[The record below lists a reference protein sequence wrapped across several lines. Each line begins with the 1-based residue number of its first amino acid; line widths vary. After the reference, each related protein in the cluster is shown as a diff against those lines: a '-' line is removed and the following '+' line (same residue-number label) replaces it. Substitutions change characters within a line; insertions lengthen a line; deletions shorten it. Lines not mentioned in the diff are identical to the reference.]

1 MGYIPRERVEQA
13 ASVTLLDYLKSR
25 DPKSLVDLGGGNWC
39 LKQHDSL
46 KMSNGKWY
54 WFSRGY
60 GGHSALDFLIKAEGM
75 TLPQAVSEL
84 TGTEVQKQFIG
95 VQEQGRKEFVLPE
108 ASDDSSKAAAYLRKR
123 GISSRLIG
131 YCLDNELLYQSKEF
145 QNVVFV
151 GKDREG
157 VPRHAAVR
165 SIYGPY
171 RGDVKGSDKRF
182 SFRIK
187 GEGQITELHIF
198 EAAIDLLS
206 WLTLMEYRGEDT
218 QGKMFLSLSGVSGTG
233 KKLPAALQ
241 EALDEEKSIRTAVTH
256 LDRDEA
262 GKRAAQNIM
271 ETLGGTLEVRDE
283 PPDTG
288 KDVNDMLMAYVYGI
302 DTTAKGSKEMH
313 GGKPRNEEEK
323 EI

>member
-25 DPKSLVDLGGGNWC
+25 DPESLVDLGGGNWC

-75 TLPQAVSEL
+75 TLPQAVGEL
-84 TGTEVQKQFIG
+84 TGAETEKQFIG
-95 VQEQGRKEFVLPE
+95 VQEKEKKDLVLPE
-108 ASDDSSKAAAYLRKR
+108 ASADCSQAAAYLRKR
-123 GISSRLIG
+123 GISSRLIS
-131 YCLDNELLYQSKEF
+131 YCIDNGLLYQSKEF
-145 QNVVFV
+145 RNVVFV
-151 GKDREG
+151 GKDSEG
-157 VPRHAAVR
+157 VPRFAAVR

-262 GKRAAQNIM
+262 GKRAVQNIM

>member
-25 DPKSLVDLGGGNWC
+25 DPESLVDLGGGNWC

-75 TLPQAVSEL
+75 TLPQAVGEL
-84 TGTEVQKQFIG
+84 TGAETEKQFIG
-95 VQEQGRKEFVLPE
+95 VQEKEKKDLVLPE
-108 ASDDSSKAAAYLRKR
+108 VSSDCSQAAAYLRKR
-123 GISSRLIG
+123 GISSRLIS
-131 YCLDNELLYQSKEF
+131 YCIDNGLLYQSKEF
-145 QNVVFV
+145 RNVVFV
-151 GKDREG
+151 GKDSEG
-157 VPRHAAVR
+157 VPRFAAVR

-218 QGKMFLSLSGVSGTG
+218 GGKMFLSLSGVSGTG

-262 GKRAAQNIM
+262 GKRAVQNIM

-302 DTTAKGSKEMH
+302 DTIAKGSKEMH

>member
-25 DPKSLVDLGGGNWC
+25 DPVSLVDLGGGNWC

-75 TLPQAVSEL
+75 TLPQAVGEL
-84 TGTEVQKQFIG
+84 TGAETEKQFIG
-95 VQEQGRKEFVLPE
+95 VQEKEKKDLVLPE
-108 ASDDSSKAAAYLRKR
+108 ASSDCSQAAAYLRKR
-123 GISSRLIG
+123 GISSRLIS
-131 YCLDNELLYQSKEF
+131 YCIDNGLLYQSKEF
-145 QNVVFV
+145 RNVVFV
-151 GKDREG
+151 GKDRED
-157 VPRHAAVR
+157 VPRFAAVR

-262 GKRAAQNIM
+262 GKRAVQNIM